1 MSTATTTI
9 SRAAEDLTLTINDE
23 IHVKATPEVTFTALL
38 EQLGPGMVDQ
48 KGESMNLKIEP
59 WPGGRWYRDLGDNN
73 GHLWAH
79 VQSIKR
85 GALLE
90 FHGPLMMSIG
100 AVSNV
105 QYRLSAAPGGGTLIA
120 FHHYA
125 IGAIPEQMR
134 TGLAGGWQQ
143 IHERL
148 RARAEQGG
156 GPHPS

>member
-1 MSTATTTI
+1 MIIATTTI
-9 SRAAEDLTLTINDE
+9 SKAAEDLTLTINDE
-23 IHVKATPEVTFTALL
+23 IHVNASPEATFAALL
-38 EQLGPGMVDQ
+38 EQLGPGMVNPQ
-48 KGESMNLKIEP
+48 GESMNLKIEP

-100 AVSNV
+100 AISNV
-105 QYRLSAAPGGGTLIA
+105 QYRLSATPEGTMIT

-125 IGAIPEQMR
+125 LGAIPEQQR
-134 TGLAGGWQQ
+134 SGLTGGWKQ

-148 RARAEQGG
+148 RARAEQPGR
-156 GPHPS
+156 